1 MKPLVLLLAASFAV
15 APAFSQDAAPAD
27 GAAPAAKRGLL
38 KYTPPKA
45 AAGGARIDGDGGSRG
60 PDVKLPSISV
70 LAPKEAAV
78 TTNEAP
84 SLFWFQNGPMPEK
97 VIKTARVE
105 VTLLDPKNPKPLL
118 KVTSPLAGDKQAG
131 SGLRRVALG
140 KQKVSLQPGVTYK
153 WTVALVPDPA
163 NRSQDVIT
171 SASIQRVEIAL
182 DQGRLERR
190 TYAMV
195 DGATA
200 GPAMVLA
207 DNVENVRLR
216 YRDKGVWA
224 ASWQNPA
231 PASMPKA
238 VELIVKRQGQPALMM
253 AFLVGANVK

>member
-1 MKPLVLLLAASFAV
+1 MKEQNGFTLIEMMVALLIFGMLAAAGVSLLTFSVRAQAAAAQRLDAVANDQRMASLLASDLAQALPRITRDV
-15 APAFSQDAAPAD
+15 IGANQPAFSGTNGVGALPMLRYVRGGWTNPD
-27 GAAPAAKRGLL
+27 G
-38 KYTPPKA
+38 
-45 AAGGARIDGDGGSRG
+45 
-60 PDVKLPSISV
+60 
-70 LAPKEAAV
+70 
-78 TTNEAP
+78 
-84 SLFWFQNGPMPEK
+84 
-97 VIKTARVE
+97 
-105 VTLLDPKNPKPLL
+105 NP
-118 KVTSPLAGDKQAG
+118 
-131 SGLRRVALG
+131 R
-140 KQKVSLQPGVTYK
+140 
-153 WTVALVPDPA
+153 
-163 NRSQDVIT
+163 
-171 SASIQRVEIAL
+171 ASIQRVEIAL